1 MCVCERIVRNVDIRK
16 INYAINLYVAVAQ
29 LVEWWT
35 DKQMIA
41 TSTKPVEHR
50 VEQWVRGWVR
60 NWFESWEAG
69 SASPHLPLSPPQHA
83 HNLTG
88 RTERGPSG

>member
-1 MCVCERIVRNVDIRK
+1 MCGFGCGGVCVCVCERIVRNVDIRK

-50 VEQWVRGWVR
+50 VDQWVRGWVR

-69 SASPHLPLSPPQHA
+69 VQLPRQI
-83 HNLTG
+83 LT
-88 RTERGPSG
+88 